1 VPYDL
6 PKWDIHKLRLHSG
19 CATVLLVAEVF
30 IIMTGKAK
38 AITIALLIS
47 MAGIGLMQLYPAFG
61 ADVNSQDQMNMSGPT
76 DLGIPSYHAY
86 ALKPPFPATLDPK
99 QFPDALNRNV
109 YALAAKIRPVLYQ
122 QPCYCY
128 CDRHEGH
135 KSLLDCF
142 VGTHGAECDVCQKE
156 AVLSYQL
163 TQKGKTPAQIRAA
176 IIRGDWRSVNLNP
189 YMAAANSR

>member
-1 VPYDL
+1 MTSKYAA
-6 PKWDIHKLRLHSG
+6 
-19 CATVLLVAEVF
+19 ATVAFTLILV
-30 IIMTGKAK
+30 
-38 AITIALLIS
+38 S
-47 MAGIGLMQLYPAFG
+47 AGLTQLRPAMG
-61 ADVNSQDQMNMSGPT
+61 ADWNGQDSQMQMNMPGAA

-86 ALKPPFPATLDPK
+86 ALKAPFPATLDPK
-99 QFPDALNRNV
+99 QFPDTLNRNV

-142 VGTHGAECDVCQKE
+142 VSTHGSECDICQKE

-163 TQKGKTPAQIRAA
+163 TQKGKTPGQIRAA
-176 IIRGDWRSVNLNP
+176 IIRGDWKSVNLNS
-189 YMAAANSR
+189 YMAAASSR

>member
-1 VPYDL
+1 
-6 PKWDIHKLRLHSG
+6 
-19 CATVLLVAEVF
+19 
-30 IIMTGKAK
+30 MTGKHA
-38 AITIALLIS
+38 AMVIALTLTLAS
-47 MAGIGLMQLYPAFG
+47 AGLAQLRPAL
-61 ADVNSQDQMNMSGPT
+61 DSDLRTNDQQDQQMQMDMSGPV
-76 DLGIPSYHAY
+76 DLGVPSYHAY

-109 YALAAKIRPVLYQ
+109 YALAAKIRPVLYE

-128 CDRHEGH
+128 CDRHAGH

-142 VGTHGAECDVCQKE
+142 VSTHGAECDICQKE

-176 IIRGDWRSVNLNP
+176 IIRGDWRAINLNP
-189 YMAAANSR
+189 YMAAAGPR

>member
-1 VPYDL
+1 MNGKYAVAAVAL
-6 PKWDIHKLRLHSG
+6 ILTLASAGLAQLRP
-19 CATVLLVAEVF
+19 A
-30 IIMTGKAK
+30 
-38 AITIALLIS
+38 
-47 MAGIGLMQLYPAFG
+47 MASEAS
-61 ADVNSQDQMNMSGPT
+61 AQDQQMQMGMPGMAA
-76 DLGIPSYHAY
+76 DLGVPSYHAY

-176 IIRGDWRSVNLNP
+176 IIDGDWRAVNLNA
-189 YMAAANSR
+189 YMSSSTSR